1 MYKLCM
7 YLVCKRISCNSYTLI
22 ATLYRQLPR
31 KYSTR
36 TDFTNFPSLT
46 KQGFVAAATI
56 AGAAAVKL
64 GEKNSEEIVD
74 STAEKSA
81 EIVDKSVEEEVAS
94 AAKESSKEKDAQSQV
109 KAILEERIDLYKVR
123 TYVGYL
129 QSSPRR
135 I

>member
-1 MYKLCM
+1 L
-7 YLVCKRISCNSYTLI
+7 LLSTASFHASIPLALISQI
-22 ATLYRQLPR
+22 
-31 KYSTR
+31 
-36 TDFTNFPSLT
+36 FPSLT

-123 TYVGYL
+123 RFT
-129 QSSPRR
+129 SSPRR
-135 I
+135 M